1 MSKRGP
7 KPSGVESVVF
17 YRRVPK
23 EIAVRLEA
31 YLTSCKQNWGAASP
45 PASNGPESKGKGVL
59 GPVYQKVLGGAV
71 QVDPFYKGDADTT
84 EVTLLK
90 REVDVL
96 KNQLSQ
102 MTASYEGEY
111 KRAEDLVIDLGN
123 LKDELEQVA
132 GWSEDDKTKYWR
144 GRALQAELTLKGKT
158 NEYDQG

>member
-45 PASNGPESKGKGVL
+45 PASNGPESKGRGVL

-71 QVDPFYKGDADTT
+71 QVDPFYKGDADPT

-90 REVDVL
+90 REVDVAKDQEKKAWDEVTRLQGEVDRLEKASQEFNDKEMSWYVSDESEKVRLMAGLL
-96 KNQLSQ
+96 KKAKS
-102 MTASYEGEY
+102 T
-111 KRAEDLVIDLGN
+111 
-123 LKDELEQVA
+123 
-132 GWSEDDKTKYWR
+132 
-144 GRALQAELTLKGKT
+144 T